1 LFSPRIAHAPRPL
14 GAALTVTGP
23 AGTCFRS
30 LAMRASLFIGCPS
43 RCSAE
48 RRTPPPIAWEHEG
61 VARACSRENRVSNGQ
76 AQRERQGPPIQN
88 RRRPICVRRRSRA
101 SQVLDLAPSPLA
113 ALQGALDIGR
123 PGTNADFWA
132 APRAETRA
140 ALAVPAPRRR
150 LRENH
155 VPHAGVRCG
164 EVRART
170 SLSHH
175 RPYLELLYR

>member
-1 LFSPRIAHAPRPL
+1 
-14 GAALTVTGP
+14 
-23 AGTCFRS
+23 
-30 LAMRASLFIGCPS
+30 MRASLFIGYPS

-48 RRTPPPIAWEHEG
+48 RRTPPPIARGHEG
-61 VARACSRENRVSNGQ
+61 VARACPRENSMSNGQ
-76 AQRERQGPPIQN
+76 AHRERQGYPIQN
-88 RRRPICVRRRSRA
+88 RRSPIRVRSRSMA

-113 ALQGALDIGR
+113 ALQGALGRGR
-123 PGTNADFWA
+123 PGTNTDYWA

-140 ALAVPAPRRR
+140 ALVVPAPRRR

-155 VPHAGVRCG
+155 VPHAGVKCG

-175 RPYLELLYR
+175 RPYLELLYRRYRERF